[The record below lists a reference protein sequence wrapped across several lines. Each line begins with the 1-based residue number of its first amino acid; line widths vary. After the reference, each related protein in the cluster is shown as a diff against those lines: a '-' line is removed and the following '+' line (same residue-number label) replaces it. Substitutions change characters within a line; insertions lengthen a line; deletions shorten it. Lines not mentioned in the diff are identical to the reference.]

1 VFDKVEASFVFLS
14 KVALILMMLVTSI
27 DSLGR
32 YLLSK
37 PLVGAYE
44 FTEMYLMIIVV
55 FLSISFV
62 MKNGGHI
69 YLDIVIYRLSKK
81 AQNYLN
87 VFFYILATLFIL
99 VVGYQGLMATLS
111 AWNNNHIGTGVVA
124 WPYWLSYI
132 WIPVGSLLLAIR
144 LILMSI
150 ELINESK
157 SNPVSEE
164 SL

>member
-1 VFDKVEASFVFLS
+1 MWQFENNLKHTKSVSVYIFMEFTGGFNMRAFTNIFDKVESSFVFLS
-14 KVALILMMLVTSI
+14 KVVLILMMLVTSI
-27 DSLGR
+27 DSLWR

-81 AQNYLN
+81 AQNYL
-87 VFFYILATLFIL
+87 
-99 VVGYQGLMATLS
+99 
-111 AWNNNHIGTGVVA
+111 
-124 WPYWLSYI
+124 
-132 WIPVGSLLLAIR
+132 
-144 LILMSI
+144 
-150 ELINESK
+150 
-157 SNPVSEE
+157 
-164 SL
+164 